1 VIEKK
6 IQSGRK
12 VYRKN
17 KKNSKGSKSSTGKS
31 IEGDEEIYR

>member
-1 VIEKK
+1 VIEKE

-17 KKNSKGSKSSTGKS
+17 KKNSEESKSSTGKS
-31 IEGDEEIYR
+31 IKGGEKIYR